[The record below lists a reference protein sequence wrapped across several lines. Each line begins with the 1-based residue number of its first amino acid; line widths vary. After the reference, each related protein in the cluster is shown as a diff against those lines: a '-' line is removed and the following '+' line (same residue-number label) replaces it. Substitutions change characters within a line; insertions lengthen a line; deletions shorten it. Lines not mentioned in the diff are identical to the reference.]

1 MSKRKVVFLDRDGTL
16 NRDIGYPARFEQIH
30 LYPEAPAA
38 VRKINEAGFA
48 AVVITHQSGVG
59 RGYFTEAAL
68 AVLHRRFEEA
78 LAGYGA
84 RLDGIYSCPHDPRP
98 GDARTSRDCTCRKP
112 LPGLALRAAAELDLD
127 LAGCAMIGDKPDD
140 VLLGRAIGA
149 RSVLVLTGYGKNSRR
164 ILELGHP
171 PPDFVAPGVLQAVD
185 WIFAGAKGG

>member
-59 RGYFTEAAL
+59 RGYFTEADL

-78 LAGYGA
+78 LANEGA
-84 RLDGIYSCPHDPRP
+84 RLDGIYSCPHDPRSRE
-98 GDARTSRDCTCRKP
+98 ARPSRDCACRKP
-112 LPGLALRAAAELDLD
+112 LPGLALRAAADLALD

-149 RSVLVLTGYGKNSRR
+149 RSVLVLTGYGQNSRR
-164 ILELGHP
+164 ILELGDQ
-171 PPDFVAPGVLQAVD
+171 PPDFVAPGVLQAVA
-185 WIFAGAKGG
+185 WILGGAKGG